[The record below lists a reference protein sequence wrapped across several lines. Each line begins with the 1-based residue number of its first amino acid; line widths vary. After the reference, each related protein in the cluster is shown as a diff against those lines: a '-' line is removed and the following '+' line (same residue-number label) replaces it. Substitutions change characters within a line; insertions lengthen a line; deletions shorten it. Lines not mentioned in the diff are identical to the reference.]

1 MLAVILAGG
10 LGTRMGEYYKSTPK
24 PLIKIN
30 GKPVLQHQVE
40 MLRKEG
46 IRNFLLVV
54 GHKWEQIEEY
64 FGNGQ
69 KFGVNIEYYI
79 EDEPLGTAGAL
90 LRLSFK
96 DDFLLC
102 NGDLIFD
109 FSLQSMLNF
118 HKEKNAL
125 ATLFCHPNS
134 HPYDS
139 TIILTDND
147 NRVTDFVSPSDRN
160 GYYPNLCNAGIHIIS
175 PGLFNQVS
183 FKKCKANLDK
193 DVLLPALSTNRIYA
207 YKSHEYVHDMGTPE
221 RLADVEADV
230 KSGVVS
236 ALHKSQKQKAVFLDR
251 DGTVN
256 VHKGYIT
263 NPKEIKM
270 LPHAADAISKFNRL
284 GYLSI
289 IITNQPVIARG
300 ECTEEELRNIH
311 NYLETLLGEE
321 GAYVDGIYYC
331 PHHPDQGYENEIPE
345 LKIKCNCRKPSPGLI
360 LRAAEDFNIDL
371 SKSYMVGDSPRDTQ
385 AALNAGCIPVFLSSD
400 NKCCSDNISVYR
412 SLIKFAEKIKD

>member
-10 LGTRMGEYYKSTPK
+10 LGTRMGDKFKNSPK

-30 GKPVLQHQVE
+30 ESPVLKHQIE
-40 MLRKEG
+40 TLRKEG
-46 IRNFLLVV
+46 IKDFLLIV
-54 GHKWEQIEEY
+54 GYKWEQIADY
-64 FGNGQ
+64 FGDG
-69 KFGVNIEYYI
+69 KKLGVNINYYI
-79 EDEPLGTAGAL
+79 EEKPLGTAGAL
-90 LRLSFK
+90 FK
-96 DDFLLC
+96 IPFEEDFLLC

-109 FSLQSMLNF
+109 FSLSAMLEF

-139 TIILTDND
+139 TVVVADND
-147 NRVTDFVSPSDRN
+147 NCITDFVSPSDRN
-160 GYYPNLCNAGIHIIS
+160 GYYTNLCNAGIHIIS
-175 PGLFNQVS
+175 PELLKQFRITDN
-183 FKKCKANLDK
+183 ANLDK
-193 DVLLPALSTNRIYA
+193 DIILPSLGTNRIFA

-221 RLADVEADV
+221 RLSNVEKDLS
-230 KSGVVS
+230 SGLVS
-236 ALHKSQKQKAVFLDR
+236 ALHKSKKQKAVFLDR
-251 DGTVN
+251 DGTIN
-256 VHKGYIT
+256 IHKGHIKKT
-263 NPKEIKM
+263 DEIEL
-270 LPHAADAISKFNRL
+270 LPSAAEAISKFNRL

-300 ECTEEELRNIH
+300 ECTEEEMRNIH

-345 LKIKCNCRKPSPGLI
+345 LKIKCNCRKPEPGLI

-371 SKSYMVGDSPRDTQ
+371 SKSYMVGDSERDVL
-385 AALNAGCIPVFLSSD
+385 AGINAGCIPVMLSSD
-400 NKCCSDNISVYR
+400 YIPGTTKTHVYD
-412 SLIKFAEKIKD
+412 SLHSFAEKLNT